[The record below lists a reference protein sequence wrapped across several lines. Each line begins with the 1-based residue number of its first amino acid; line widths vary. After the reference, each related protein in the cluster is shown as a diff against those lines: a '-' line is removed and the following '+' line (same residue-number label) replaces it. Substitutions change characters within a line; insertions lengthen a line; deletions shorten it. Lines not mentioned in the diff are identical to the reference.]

1 MKNSDFID
9 LQDYPCPYFPA
20 TFSHSA
26 RISSLNL
33 AGFITVTESPKPIA
47 QENTICVQAVH
58 FFFLRIHRN
67 DFLIKLSAGKR
78 KWKRTIVKKNMAQG
92 SDQYGS
98 YETSQCDQNSFYH
111 VLIPYPFSL
120 W

>member
-33 AGFITVTESPKPIA
+33 AGFITVTESPNPIA
-47 QENTICVQAVH
+47 QENTIC
-58 FFFLRIHRN
+58 FWFELNFR
-67 DFLIKLSAGKR
+67 
-78 KWKRTIVKKNMAQG
+78 RTEP
-92 SDQYGS
+92 SS
-98 YETSQCDQNSFYH
+98 C
-111 VLIPYPFSL
+111 
-120 W
+120 